1 MTKYT
6 PKYILFITI
15 LSWGLSGCLGVSHLK
30 NGEKLLYQEG
40 VKAPKPINKDDLNNL
55 FAQQPNRKLL
65 GLPIAPLVGIYYL
78 GFNRFDSAHVA
89 KRMDK
94 KIQKVDD
101 KIKESNRSRRIA
113 NLQFKKQ
120 KITDRFTNRLENGN
134 YLMQWGEPVSVY
146 DSSLVLIT
154 ENRMKDYL
162 FNMGY
167 FNNTVNH
174 KVTSIGKFVYI
185 NYIAEPG
192 NPYIIDS
199 VMYQVRDTVILN
211 LIKENN
217 QIAFIKKGKKYLSD
231 DFTKE
236 RERIDI
242 LLKDYGYFD
251 FSRQYVEFEVDTTL
265 LGKQRVMVNLIIRD
279 PADRNTHKQF
289 VIDSVRIGLNAGT
302 AQGKREADREE
313 YKGRIYLSNF
323 DQYKVKILNNRIFL
337 NNGELYNRSNTL
349 LTQRQ
354 LASLDAFKFVNIN
367 YDTSGGKFIA
377 NIFTSPLERYEWS
390 NEVGVNVTQGLP
402 GPFYNLNFKKRN
414 IFRGLENFDI
424 NGRIGFEGVASA
436 ASESDIY
443 QSTEASVNA
452 SLTFPRFIVPLG
464 EKTKSRFN
472 KYNPKTRITL
482 GYGYTNRPEYRRS
495 SANASVTYNWQ
506 RGQSHFYSFALANLS
521 VIDSRIDQSSFQDF
535 LNNQETLGNFSLS
548 NSFRPSFV
556 SSMQFTF
563 TWNPDNYGNTEK
575 SSHFLRTSLE
585 SGGNIF
591 SLIDSIPFLNRNL
604 AYFKFLRLT
613 LDMRRITVLGKQTVL
628 ASRLNFGLAYSFNDN
643 KSLPYEKFFFAGG
656 SNSVRAWRPRRLGP
670 GSFRPPLAANPSEDG
685 LYSYRIEQ
693 PGEVLIEG
701 SIELRRKIFGFFSG
715 AVFVDA
721 GNVWTREER
730 KADEGV
736 EEPGSAQFDVRK
748 FYQQIA
754 VGTGFGFRFDFS
766 FLILRLDIGMK
777 VIDPAR
783 EGSDK
788 FVLDNVKFFRPFSTN
803 REPVLFN
810 IGIGYPF

>member
-1 MTKYT
+1 M
-6 PKYILFITI
+6 
-15 LSWGLSGCLGVSHLK
+15 SSCLGIKHLQE
-30 NGEKLLYQEG
+30 GEKLLYQEG
-40 VKAPKPINKDDLNNL
+40 VKAPKNINKDELDNL
-55 FAQQPNRKLL
+55 FAQQPNRKFLS
-65 GLPIAPLVGIYYL
+65 LPIAPLVGIYYL
-78 GFNRFDSAHVA
+78 GENNFDSTRVA
-89 KRMDK
+89 QRLQK
-94 KIQKVDD
+94 KLSKVDS
-101 KIKESNRSRRIA
+101 KIKKSIRSRRIA

-120 KITDRFTNRLENGN
+120 KITDRFANRLENGN

-146 DSSLVLIT
+146 DSNLVYTT
-154 ENRMKDYL
+154 ETRMKDYL
-162 FNMGY
+162 FNLGF
-167 FNNTVNH
+167 FNNVVTH
-174 KVTSIGKFVYI
+174 KITGIGKFVYI
-185 NYIAEPG
+185 NYKVEPG

-199 VMYQVRDTVILN
+199 VLYEVRDSVILN
-211 LIKENN
+211 LIKKSENV
-217 QIAFIKKGKKYLSD
+217 AFIKKGKKYYSD
-231 DFTKE
+231 DFSKE
-236 RERIDI
+236 RERIDL
-242 LLKDYGYFD
+242 LLKDNGYFD
-251 FSRQYVEFEVDTTL
+251 FSRQYVEFEVDTAL
-265 LGKQRVMVNLIIRD
+265 LGKQRILVGVIIRD
-279 PADRNTHKQF
+279 PAERITHKRF
-289 VIDSVRIGLNAGT
+289 SIDSVRIGLNAGT
-302 AQGKREADREE
+302 AQGSRVADREF
-313 YKGRIYLSNF
+313 YKGRVYISNF
-323 DQYKVKILNNRIFL
+323 DQYKIKILNNRIFL

-414 IFRGLENFDI
+414 IFKGLENFDI

-452 SLTFPRFIVPLG
+452 SLTFPRFIFPLN
-464 EKTKSRFN
+464 EKTKQKFN
-472 KYNPKTRITL
+472 RYNPKTRVTL

-521 VIDSRIDQSSFQDF
+521 VIDSRIDQNSFQDF

-613 LDMRRITVLGKQTVL
+613 LDIRRITYLSKHSVL
-628 ASRLNFGLAYSFNDN
+628 ATRLNFGLAYSFNDN

-670 GSFRPPLAANPSEDG
+670 GSFRPPLADNPAEDG

-693 PGEVLIEG
+693 PGE
-701 SIELRRKIFGFFSG
+701 
-715 AVFVDA
+715 
-721 GNVWTREER
+721 
-730 KADEGV
+730 
-736 EEPGSAQFDVRK
+736 
-748 FYQQIA
+748 
-754 VGTGFGFRFDFS
+754 
-766 FLILRLDIGMK
+766 FLM
-777 VIDPAR
+777 
-783 EGSDK
+783 E
-788 FVLDNVKFFRPFSTN
+788 
-803 REPVLFN
+803 
-810 IGIGYPF
+810 